1 MVSELDIYRAANL
14 LIKQYGDRAEVYAF
28 DHSRK
33 LSAIG
38 DNEGTAVW
46 VRIAKAAKDILKREP
61 SASESQH

>member
-1 MVSELDIYRAANL
+1 MVSEIDIYRSANV
-14 LIKQYGDRAEVYAF
+14 LIRQHGDRAEVYAF

-33 LSAIG
+33 LSAKG

-46 VRIAKAAKDILKREP
+46 LRIAKAAKDILKREP